1 MPYKAKISQGWAYRG
16 NREMKK
22 GALKRGITSIILT
35 SAIIIVLILVTPA
48 EAVQVNISTDK
59 KEYSINETVTFNLNI
74 DIETGERVPIKEL
87 TLKLNGI
94 ERCKFKVDGEII
106 SGCQNMTI
114 TPVQILNFGYG
125 YRQGTGFG
133 FDGST
138 TGIKQTIYGYGYGY
152 GYSPME
158 TGELKYEITW
168 QTGEA
173 DWGTYTATLEAL
185 AQNEE
190 SFTYISD
197 PTTFKVRKGI
207 LATQAKAELR
217 GSGGKATD
225 IMGTSFLDVEQK
237 SSISF
242 FGDLRS
248 VDSGAA
254 GVIAL
259 NVDMYKLDGMH
270 RVLRVRMKPAILKEF
285 HRDFIEVEGLAQ
297 IEIRTTK
304 KGQKNQ
310 KIIDEAH
317 VVVEVDIPN
326 KRVRIFSDDAET
338 PFLIEDI
345 TITSLNYVE
354 YEKKLGIR
362 RGIPTQLIEVF
373 RLSY

>member
-1 MPYKAKISQGWAYRG
+1 
-16 NREMKK
+16 K

-48 EAVQVNISTDK
+48 EAVEVSISTDK
-59 KEYSINETVTFNLNI
+59 KEYSINETVTFNVNI
-74 DIETGERVPIKEL
+74 NIEDQERVPVKEL
-87 TLKLNGI
+87 TLKLNGM
-94 ERCKFKVDGEII
+94 EKCKFKPDGEII
-106 SGCQNMTI
+106 SGCNNMTI
-114 TPVQILNFGYG
+114 TPVQILNYGYG

-133 FDGST
+133 FDGTSF
-138 TGIKQTIYGYGYGY
+138 GVKQTIYGYGYGY
-152 GYSPME
+152 GYAPME
-158 TGELKYEITW
+158 PAELKYEIKW

-173 DWGTYTATLEAL
+173 DWGTYNAILEAF
-185 AQNEE
+185 AQNTEE
-190 SFTYISD
+190 SFTYISG
-197 PTTFKVRKGI
+197 TATFKVRKGI

-217 GSGGKATD
+217 AADGKATD
-225 IMGTSFLDVEQK
+225 IQGISFLDVEEK

-242 FGDLRS
+242 YGDLRS
-248 VDSGAA
+248 TDSNAA

-270 RVLRVRMKPAILKEF
+270 RVLRVRMKPSILKEF
-285 HRDFIEVEGLAQ
+285 HRDFIELEGLAQ

-304 KGQKNQ
+304 KGTKNQ

-326 KRVRIFSDDAET
+326 KRAKVYSDDQET
-338 PFLIEDI
+338 PFIIEDI
-345 TITSLNYVE
+345 KITQLDYVE

-362 RGIPTQLIEVF
+362 RGIPTQLLEVF